1 MYYYNEHYE
10 PKSGLNN
17 EKLFINMNDNS
28 FEYKES
34 NYNNSNLSRYLKELI
49 EKNPLMPKSRDL
61 YEENE
66 ENEENSNNNS
76 YMSRYGN
83 QFNIPFFSQKSM
95 DIDEEI
101 IKNTMYIIK
110 NNQNNGKENNI
121 LINNE
126 ILGNTQPTS
135 KDNNEKIIVIKK
147 EEKKEQEDNEQEEKK
162 EQEDKEEKEEEEQEE
177 EEEVEKEEQE
187 KKEEG
192 KKEKEGKKKEKIYKI
207 VKCKKKAGRNKKD
220 KKYNKEN
227 QHNKFETNNV
237 MTKVKRNVS
246 NNTRDLANKLLKESE
261 NPRLKN
267 IRLCKIDK
275 SIIEVCKKEKNLA
288 LLKTELKDLLSS
300 KPSIKY
306 KHYDENYNKKQIDK
320 ILKENDPK
328 LNELLNKTVED
339 MVNIYVQKNV
349 ENNMYKY
356 FRRIEDDKIDL
367 LELYEDDGNEY
378 YHIYE
383 YVAKNLKTI
392 ISKRNS
398 RESRKK

>member
-1 MYYYNEHYE
+1 MEYNEPYE
-10 PKSGLNN
+10 QQFGLNY
-17 EKLFINMNDNS
+17 EKLCIKMNDNS
-28 FEYKES
+28 FEDEES
-34 NYNNSNLSRYLKELI
+34 NYCNSNLSRHQKELKE
-49 EKNPLMPKSRDL
+49 ENPIMPKSRDL
-61 YEENE
+61 Y
-66 ENEENSNNNS
+66 EENSNNNS

-83 QFNIPFFSQKSM
+83 QFNFPFFSQKSM
-95 DIDEEI
+95 EIDEEI

-147 EEKKEQEDNEQEEKK
+147 KEKK
-162 EQEDKEEKEEEEQEE
+162 EQEDKEEKEEEEEEE

-367 LELYEDDGNEY
+367 LELYEDDGMEY
-378 YHIYE
+378 YHKYE
-383 YVAKNLKTI
+383 YIAKNLKTI
-392 ISKRNS
+392 ILKRNS
-398 RESRKK
+398 RESRKN

>member
-1 MYYYNEHYE
+1 
-10 PKSGLNN
+10 
-17 EKLFINMNDNS
+17 
-28 FEYKES
+28 
-34 NYNNSNLSRYLKELI
+34 
-49 EKNPLMPKSRDL
+49 
-61 YEENE
+61 
-66 ENEENSNNNS
+66 
-76 YMSRYGN
+76 
-83 QFNIPFFSQKSM
+83 
-95 DIDEEI
+95 
-101 IKNTMYIIK
+101 
-110 NNQNNGKENNI
+110 
-121 LINNE
+121 
-126 ILGNTQPTS
+126 
-135 KDNNEKIIVIKK
+135 
-147 EEKKEQEDNEQEEKK
+147 
-162 EQEDKEEKEEEEQEE
+162 
-177 EEEVEKEEQE
+177 
-187 KKEEG
+187 
-192 KKEKEGKKKEKIYKI
+192 